1 MSLMNGGAVV
11 DGWLTTAIPRP
22 THYCDDRPDEDDIS
36 LIVLHCISL
45 PPGVFGGEW
54 IDLLFQGTLPAT
66 AHPYFEA
73 LHTQKLSA
81 HLLIRRD
88 GAVIQYVPF
97 HKRAWHAG
105 VSSHLGR
112 VRCNDFSIGIELEGT
127 ETIPYEPVQY
137 RMLADA
143 LGALIRHYPR
153 LSKSTITGHSD
164 IAPGRKTDPGDSFD
178 REYLH
183 SLLSVSHTPPFSPS
197 LH

>member
-1 MSLMNGGAVV
+1 MSLINGGAVV
-11 DGWLTTAIPRP
+11 DGWLTTAIARP

-45 PPGVFGGEW
+45 PPGEFGGEW
-54 IDLLFQGTLPAT
+54 IDHLFQGTLPPA

-81 HLLIRRD
+81 HLFIRRD
-88 GAVIQYVPF
+88 GSVIQYVPF

-127 ETIPYEPVQY
+127 ETLPYEPAQY
-137 RMLADA
+137 SRLAHA
-143 LGALIRHYPR
+143 LRVLFHHYPR
-153 LSKSTITGHSD
+153 LSRSTITGHRD

-178 REYLH
+178 LDYLH
-183 SLLSVSHTPPFSPS
+183 QLLSESLTSTLPLSPD
-197 LH
+197 